1 MKADSPENEVFSFPF
16 PISLKAIGKDVND
29 YRQFVVET
37 VKEHVLDL
45 DLDQIRAKPSRGD
58 NFLSVTVPF
67 VAQNR
72 EQLNAIYEQL
82 GKDERTRLLL

>member
-1 MKADSPENEVFSFPF
+1 MSADSPKKEVFSFPC
-16 PISLKAIGKDVND
+16 PISLKVIGKDEND
-29 YRQFVVET
+29 YRQFVLET
-37 VKEHVLDL
+37 VKKHVMDL

-67 VAQNR
+67 IAQNR

-82 GKDERTRLLL
+82 GQDERTRLVL